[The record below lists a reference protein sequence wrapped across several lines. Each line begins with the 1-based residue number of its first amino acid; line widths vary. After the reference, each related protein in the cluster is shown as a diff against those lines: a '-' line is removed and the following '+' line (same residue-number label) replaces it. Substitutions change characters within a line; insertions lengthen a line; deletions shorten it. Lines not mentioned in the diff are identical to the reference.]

1 MTIYDRICETVDE
14 RLKLW
19 TEPPTADRPFQ
30 LNTYGFEFEYP
41 INPRLEKLPSVTLT
55 YGGFREGPPDLAQAD
70 ATIFTLTI
78 YTVLKALTAAETF
91 DNKDRDLLQA
101 CRDMHAAMIKL
112 KNYLLTAGLTA
123 EDGVVDQVKLAR
135 GRSGEGKFTKVEL
148 LQFYFDFYITEE
160 LPSVF

>member
-30 LNTYGFEFEYP
+30 LKTYGFEFEYP
-41 INPRLEKLPSVTLT
+41 INPRLEKLPSLTLT
-55 YGGFREGPPDLAQAD
+55 YGGFREAPPELAQAD

-78 YTVLKALTAAETF
+78 YTVLKALTGAETGGEP
-91 DNKDRDLLQA
+91 RDLLQA
-101 CRDMHAAMIKL
+101 CRDMHTAMIKL
-112 KNYLLTAGLTA
+112 KNFLLTSGFSA
-123 EDGVVDQVKLAR
+123 EDGVVDRVKLAR